1 MTPTDGRG
9 IRSVAVVLSGAGAR
23 GAYEAGVLSTLLPH
37 LARAG
42 VTPDLYVGTSAGAI
56 NAAVVASAAHL
67 PPTEQAAAVVDLW
80 RGIASADVFR
90 PALRTAPI
98 TVGNWLGQLLRVPGV
113 RLTSLLDTSPLR
125 GTAARRVSWDQLRA
139 NVDAGRTALAI
150 VTTSVANQRTVVFVD
165 RRSTE
170 DLPPSDDA
178 RPIDYMGTR
187 ITAEH
192 ILASAAIPVL
202 FPAVRLEDP
211 QVACGWHMDGG
222 VRLNTPLKPALSL
235 GADAVIVVGTHP
247 VDHPASSSS
256 GTADPRRPDVD
267 DALVQLIDA
276 ALVDRMVEDVRTL
289 TTVNELVEGG
299 GQRTTGRRPLTVV
312 PWLFFGP
319 DERRTLG
326 ALAAASFDQ
335 RYGRRP
341 GAWQTLRHPDLLLLG
356 RLFGGDGPR
365 RGDLMSYLFFDPGFL
380 EAAIEQGQQD
390 ATAVLEA
397 APPGT
402 VPWRTHGPG
411 GTDGGGGSTPPSPL
425 LPGSGKR

>member
-1 MTPTDGRG
+1 MTATDDRG

-42 VTPDLYVGTSAGAI
+42 ITPDLYVGTSAGAI
-56 NAAVVASAAHL
+56 NAAVAASAAHL
-67 PPTEQAAAVVDLW
+67 PPTEQATAVLDVW

-90 PALRTAPI
+90 PVLRTAPI
-98 TVGNWLGQLLRVPGV
+98 TVGHWLGQLLGVPGV
-113 RLTSLLDTSPLR
+113 RLFSLLDTSPLR
-125 GTAARRVSWDQLRA
+125 ETAARRVPWEQLRT

-150 VTTSVANQRTVVFVD
+150 VATSVANQRTVVFVD

-178 RPIDYMGTR
+178 RPIDYTATR

-192 ILASAAIPVL
+192 VLASAAIPVL
-202 FPAVRLEDP
+202 FPAVWLDDP
-211 QVACGWHMDGG
+211 QVASGWHMDGG

-235 GADAVIVVGTHP
+235 GADAVIVLGTHP
-247 VDHPASSSS
+247 VDHPASSPT
-256 GTADPRRPDVD
+256 GTADLRRPDVD
-267 DALVQLIDA
+267 DALVQLLDA
-276 ALVDRMVEDVRTL
+276 ALVDRMVEDVQTL
-289 TTVNELVEGG
+289 TTVNVLVEGG
-299 GQRTTGRRPLTVV
+299 GQRTSGRRPLTVV

-341 GAWQTLRHPDLLLLG
+341 GTWQTLRHPDLLLLG
-356 RLFGGDGPR
+356 RLLGGTGPR

-380 EAAIEQGQQD
+380 QAAIEQGQQD
-390 ATAVLEA
+390 ASTVLTGA
-397 APPGT
+397 APGT
-402 VPWRTHGPG
+402 LPWRTRGVPG
-411 GTDGGGGSTPPSPL
+411 TGGDVVAG
-425 LPGSGKR
+425 R